1 MAHDEFPKWDYNE
14 YPKTLPPDDL
24 WGQVRRTVYGKA
36 ISEDQI
42 QLIVDAIVA
51 GLEIPPARALLDI
64 GCGNAALSERLFPHC
79 DQCLGVDASEY
90 LISVANARFASPRH
104 RFICQDALEYVEK
117 ETEPLAFDKVLCF
130 AVLPYLSD
138 ENAERLLTTL
148 ARRFQHVRSVFVG
161 NLPDPNC
168 VFLPIINPIKCIFVD
183 ENLARTRLTFK
194 GATSSVRWPR
204 RPDGAYASKICRRR
218 STKHTTG
225 TTQSSSVP
233 CDGSKS
239 WK

>member
-168 VFLPIINPIKCIFVD
+168 VSRFFKD
-183 ENLARTRLTFK
+183 SAAARTELDNPESQIGVWRSRDQLSAMAAQTGWRIRFQDMPT
-194 GATSSVRWPR
+194 AFYQAHYRYNAVLE
-204 RPDGAYASKICRRR
+204 RP
-218 STKHTTG
+218 
-225 TTQSSSVP
+225 V
-233 CDGSKS
+233 
-239 WK
+239 